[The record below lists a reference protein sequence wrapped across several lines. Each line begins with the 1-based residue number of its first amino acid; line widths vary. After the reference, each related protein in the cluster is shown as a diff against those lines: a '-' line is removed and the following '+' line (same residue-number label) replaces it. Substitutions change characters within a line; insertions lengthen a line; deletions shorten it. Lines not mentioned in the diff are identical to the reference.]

1 MKYIFQ
7 KLLEIRFIILYIINY
22 SLYYELLFEND
33 LNNI

>member
-7 KLLEIRFIILYIINY
+7 KLLEIRFIVLYIINY